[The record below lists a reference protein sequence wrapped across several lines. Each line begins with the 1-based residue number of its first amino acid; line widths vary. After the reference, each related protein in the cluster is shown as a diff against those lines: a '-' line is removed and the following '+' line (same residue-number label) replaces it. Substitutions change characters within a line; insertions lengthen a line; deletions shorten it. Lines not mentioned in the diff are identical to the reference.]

1 MPNKAWHLPAALLC
15 LVPAVTLAD
24 VTISEGTNITIDV
37 DANGGVVMDLIGGLW
52 LVPAGGGDAER
63 LPNQPHPARNPRFSA
78 DGGRVAYV
86 AEQGQATELWI
97 YDLTNRSTLPVAAE
111 LQSYEHPDWHPAG
124 DRIAFAADRD
134 GNGLAI
140 WEVDVATGLTWR
152 LTHGDGDATWPSY
165 STDGRDLVYVRH
177 VADRYELVL
186 RRLDAPDEVLFD
198 SDVPLSAPS
207 FRPDKSLVTVLVHRE
222 EGIAVDM
229 VILSSPR
236 LRRTLFDDDDIFVGR
251 VAWRD
256 RETLVY
262 AAGGHIRKRQFD
274 AWTPETVAFAARVEP
289 SRTGEAADIGRRRL
303 RPALETENRLI
314 VRAGRLFDGLQAE
327 YRRDADIIIENGRI
341 AAIEDAGAR
350 PGEQLIDLGDVTVM
364 PGLIDVFATLPPQLD
379 VGIGARL
386 LSFGVTAIV
395 TTHHSAADLDRQWA
409 SASTPGPRVLPA
421 AALSAD
427 MTFDATLPVE
437 SRPWLLLLRGDR
449 ETGQAFAK
457 VTRGWQDA
465 GVPVL
470 ADNWQVGLAAGA
482 RLVLGGRALPVS
494 PAGRRYA
501 DQRVADGGAGVT
513 IVSALAHAGTRN
525 LEPLFAQR
533 QAAGLG
539 DWQTEVRRYASPA
552 RLAPGRGPVVLGS
565 APSGLPP
572 GIAQQAE
579 LRALVEAGLGPFDA
593 LRAATVDAASALGL
607 GLTLG
612 RIATGAE
619 ANFLL
624 VHGDPLAS
632 IDDAAKLVGVVQNGR
647 FVSLS
652 RLLDSVDT
660 N

>member
-1 MPNKAWHLPAALLC
+1 MLIRTWHLLVGMLYLASAA
-15 LVPAVTLAD
+15 TLAD

-37 DANGGVVMDLIGGLW
+37 AGNGSVVTDLVGGLW
-52 LVPAGGGDAER
+52 LVPAEGGDAER
-63 LPNQPHPARNPRFSA
+63 LPDQPHPARNPRFSA
-78 DGGRVAYV
+78 DGERVAYV
-86 AEQGQATELWI
+86 AEQGQATELWV
-97 YDLTNRSTLPVAAE
+97 YDLASRSTLPVAAE
-111 LQSYEHPDWHPAG
+111 LPSYEHPDWHPAG

-134 GNGLAI
+134 GDGLAI

-152 LTHGDGDATWPSY
+152 LTHGGGDATWPAY
-165 STDGRDLVYVRH
+165 SEDGRDLAYVRH
-177 VADRYELVL
+177 LGDRYELVL
-186 RRLDAPDEVLFD
+186 RRLGAPDEVLLE
-198 SDVPLSAPS
+198 SEVPLSAPS
-207 FRPDKSLVTVLVHRE
+207 FRPDKSLVTVLVHRR

-236 LRRTLFDDDDIFVGR
+236 LRRTLLTDDDIFVGR

-262 AAGGHIRKRQFD
+262 AAGGHIRTRQFD
-274 AWTPETVAFAARVEP
+274 AWTPETVPFAARVEP
-289 SRTGEAADIGRRRL
+289 TGPGEMGNISRRRL
-303 RPALETENRLI
+303 EPVVETGNRLV
-314 VRAGRLFDGLQAE
+314 VRAGRLFDGLQAT
-327 YRRDADIIIENGRI
+327 YRRDADIIIENGKI
-341 AAIEDAGAR
+341 AAIEDAAPR
-350 PGEQLIDLGDVTVM
+350 PGEQLIDLGGVTIM
-364 PGLIDVFATLPPQLD
+364 PGLIDVYAALPPRLD
-379 VGIGARL
+379 PGTGARL

-427 MTFDATLPVE
+427 MTFDATLAVQ

-449 ETGQAFAK
+449 ETGEAFVAAAG
-457 VTRGWQDA
+457 GWQEA

-501 DQRVADGGAGVT
+501 DQRVADGAAGVT

-525 LEPLFAQR
+525 LDSLFAQR
-533 QAAGLG
+533 QARGLG
-539 DWQTEVRRYASPA
+539 DWQTQVRRYASPA

-572 GIAQQAE
+572 GIAQHAE
-579 LRALVEAGLGPFDA
+579 LRALVEAGLGPFEA

-624 VHGDPLAS
+624 IQGDPLAS

-652 RLLDSVDT
+652 RLLDNVDA